1 MAQIFTSNQVNH
13 VMVVNEM
20 CGGFKVDKTENIGTA
35 LVCKDV
41 QGNPYIA
48 YRGYSGVTRSDILT
62 NIISITAT
70 PASKMFRNQNAALI
84 TVNSD
89 ALNTGNVISGQD
101 YILRLEFQNPIGI
114 SPDHTY
120 CKHGV
125 VHATSTMSAS
135 DFYKKMAKSLAINM
149 SREAVKLVD
158 VYLWKNST
166 TSTINTPAQLTLVDS
181 NPNQT
186 LTDTYYGIKIVEA
199 QQEWILGVKQDKPI
213 IFKINNSTINNH
225 NNDIYWADVLYSNG
239 KKITGGMEISET
251 ISSSNLPVGATLTN
265 SHIAAELE
273 YFAMGE
279 RADIYRNVGWPDV
292 RPTKYIVNPEWAY
305 GYDMVNIHYAYVG
318 SNHSVQKSEKDLT
331 LICKRDS
338 DANEG
343 VGDDECGSIAGDI
356 YDGIKYIINDGVV
369 HLSGTSVAGNVPEFD
384 GYGNIVDSNKAS
396 SDIP

>member
-1 MAQIFTSNQVNH
+1 
-13 VMVVNEM
+13 
-20 CGGFKVDKTENIGTA
+20 
-35 LVCKDV
+35 
-41 QGNPYIA
+41 
-48 YRGYSGVTRSDILT
+48 
-62 NIISITAT
+62 
-70 PASKMFRNQNAALI
+70 MFRKQNAALI

-89 ALNTGNVISGQD
+89 ALSTGNVISGQD

-158 VYLWKNST
+158 VYLWKSST
-166 TSTINTPAQLTLVDS
+166 ASTINTAAQLTLVDS

-186 LTDTYYGIKIVEA
+186 LTDTYHGIKIVEA

-213 IFKINNSTINNH
+213 IFKINNSTINNGS
-225 NNDIYWADVLYSNG
+225 NDVYWADVFYSNG

-251 ISSSNLPVGATLTN
+251 TSSTNVPVGATLTN
-265 SHIAAELE
+265 SHLAAELE

-279 RADIYRNVGWPDV
+279 RADLYRNVGWPDT
-292 RPTKYIVNPEWAY
+292 RITKYIVDPTNAY
-305 GYDMVNIHYAYVG
+305 GYDMINIHYAYVG

-331 LICKRDS
+331 ILVPRLGTDS
-338 DANEG
+338 DATVIGATAESIKG
-343 VGDDECGSIAGDI
+343 YIDAIASPRYAIISGSTT
-356 YDGIKYIINDGVV
+356 DGHKV
-369 HLSGTSVAGNVPEFD
+369 EFD
-384 GYGNIVDSNKAS
+384 ANGNLVDAGS
-396 SDIP
+396 